1 MISTDGVLC
10 GFVDGLS
17 GAINEKVSVL
27 KQADADLSASLTAY
41 ADRRRHYEIYSMDAA
56 PQMPVKAKEF
66 AVNKLVNY
74 DLPDGFVVDGDRN
87 QIVGS
92 VEGYD
97 AATGDCR
104 FTAYSDANY
113 SVADES
119 GTKEFP
125 YAQILGPNSYN
136 FDSGTNIRQCPDA
149 VHQLV
154 YARAADPSNFD
165 QNQFDIRVMMPNMR
179 AVKHNGRTIGYVYG
193 AGTEASVSAG
203 TL

>member
-10 GFVDGLS
+10 GFIDGLS
-17 GAINEKVSVL
+17 GAIDEKVSIL
-27 KQADADLSASLTAY
+27 KQADTDLSASLMAY

-56 PQMPVKAKEF
+56 PQMPIKAKEF

-74 DLPDGFVVDGDRN
+74 DLPDGFVVNSDRN

-97 AATGDCR
+97 TATGDCR

>member
-17 GAINEKVSVL
+17 GVIDEKVSVL
-27 KQADADLSASLTAY
+27 KQADTDLSASLTAY

-97 AATGDCR
+97 EATGDCR

-113 SVADES
+113 SIADES

-136 FDSGTNIRQCPDA
+136 FDSSTNVRQCADA
-149 VHQLV
+149 VH
-154 YARAADPSNFD
+154 
-165 QNQFDIRVMMPNMR
+165 
-179 AVKHNGRTIGYVYG
+179 
-193 AGTEASVSAG
+193 
-203 TL
+203 

>member
-10 GFVDGLS
+10 GFIDGLS
-17 GAINEKVSVL
+17 GAIDEKVSIL
-27 KQADADLSASLTAY
+27 KQADTDLSASLMAY
-41 ADRRRHYEIYSMDAA
+41 ADRRRHYEIYSMDTA
-56 PQMPVKAKEF
+56 PQMPIKAKEF

-74 DLPDGFVVDGDRN
+74 DLPDGFVVNSDRN

-97 AATGDCR
+97 TATGDCR